1 MWLHASLRMKKS
13 PKKSD
18 FVGEA
23 PMILILGHFRINP
36 ARFAEA
42 QPVMQQMIDH
52 SRAEAGCIFYHYS
65 VDLAD
70 PSIIHVRE
78 AWLDN
83 ASFTAHVASD
93 HLRHWRDQWP
103 RLGITGRD
111 LHRYEVASAAPC

>member
-1 MWLHASLRMKKS
+1 MWLRASFRMKKS

-42 QPVMQQMIDH
+42 QPVMP
-52 SRAEAGCIFYHYS
+52 RRG
-65 VDLAD
+65 
-70 PSIIHVRE
+70 
-78 AWLDN
+78 
-83 ASFTAHVASD
+83 
-93 HLRHWRDQWP
+93 HWRDQWP